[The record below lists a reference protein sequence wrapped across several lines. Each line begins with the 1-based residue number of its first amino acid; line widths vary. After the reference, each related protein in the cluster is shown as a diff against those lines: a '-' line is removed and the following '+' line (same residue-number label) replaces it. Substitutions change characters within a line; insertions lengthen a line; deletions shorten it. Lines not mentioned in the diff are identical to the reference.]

1 MIAINYMDRKRK
13 EQREKRITRIAKII
27 SLLILIGVPFTIGF
41 FTGRVTKP
49 EAPTK
54 PYQVKAEAVEEYTAP
69 EYKIP
74 DPCGLD
80 VVVCEGEPDYVPK
93 Q

>member
-1 MIAINYMDRKRK
+1 MTGISYM
-13 EQREKRITRIAKII
+13 QREREARRLKRITRVAKII
-27 SLLILIGVPFTIGF
+27 SLLILVGIPFAIGF

-49 EAPTK
+49 EAPST

-74 DPCGLD
+74 DACELD
-80 VVVCEGEPDYVPK
+80 VVVCEGEPDYNPNL
-93 Q
+93 